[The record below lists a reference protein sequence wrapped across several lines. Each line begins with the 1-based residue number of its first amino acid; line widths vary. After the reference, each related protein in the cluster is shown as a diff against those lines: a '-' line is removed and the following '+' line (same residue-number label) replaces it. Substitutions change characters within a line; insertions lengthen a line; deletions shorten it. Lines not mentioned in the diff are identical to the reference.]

1 MPGAGWA
8 VVHSW
13 PGSVSAVRSVAYALC
28 MPARLVVAAAVALV
42 LAGCG
47 GESPGA
53 PPPPPLPAAP
63 SVGAPSVA
71 SSSPAPSSAAPS
83 APATPFVTS
92 PDQAGAFA
100 FVREYY
106 RRLDAAYASGDVRP
120 LAVMRT
126 RTCSCRQAEML
137 IRSVYND
144 GMHIVGNRQFI
155 DDVRLGPSGPAFAK
169 VLVTLHGPQ
178 SQILKG
184 NVFVRNSSAAAGRAL
199 FTLTIN
205 HGSWLIDDA
214 TQDVRPVHS

>member
-1 MPGAGWA
+1 VPGAGWA

-28 MPARLVVAAAVALV
+28 MSARLVVAAAVALV
-42 LAGCG
+42 LAGCA

-120 LAVMRT
+120 LAVMHT
-126 RTCSCRQAEML
+126 STCSCRQAETN
-137 IRSVYND
+137 IRSIYND
-144 GMHIVGNRQFI
+144 GMHIVGI
-155 DDVRLGPSGPAFAK
+155 KHVLEDVAPGSSGPAFAK
-169 VLVTLHGPQ
+169 FVITLHVEGGRV
-178 SQILKG
+178 LNG
-184 NVFVRNSSAAAGRAL
+184 DTFVRDSSAAAGRVF
-199 FTLTIN
+199 FTLTLD
-205 HGSWLIDDA
+205 HGAWLIDEA
-214 TQDVRPVHS
+214 GQDIKPMSP